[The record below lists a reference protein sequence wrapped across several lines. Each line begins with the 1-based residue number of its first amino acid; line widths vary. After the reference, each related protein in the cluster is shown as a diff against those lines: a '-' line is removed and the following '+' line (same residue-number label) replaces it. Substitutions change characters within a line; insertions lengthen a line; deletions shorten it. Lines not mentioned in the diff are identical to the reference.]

1 MKKTKIA
8 KSTWIGLLISFLS
21 PLFIGLMAC
30 CRVITGGSARL
41 KNGPIVYTGI
51 RGNATNY
58 FNMWNYSKFPNIVGV
73 LGVFIMILGIIM
85 LILEAIL
92 ICMKKK
98 YKLLI
103 NAIGHFLDIAFI
115 PYLLLLLYTQYIAGV
130 LKEGS
135 MLAIFVGFFLTI
147 IGYIVLTFS
156 YGELLTINVTKED
169 KKEEPKD
176 AAPSLT
182 EDDVKSIV
190 NACLA
195 KLDLVDEVKSK
206 AIADK
211 EIDLHIQNL
220 HSGKD
225 EVKEETA
232 DVADD
237 VPADEPVDAGEPAE
251 TAIPEDDHFANLK
264 KRHRAKFE
272 TRIKGADQDL
282 RNKYYELRDYIRSY
296 DVKDRMSI
304 PGMTFSLHR
313 DRYVFITISGKKL
326 KVYYALNPND
336 YADSTIPVTANT
348 SKKFEDLP
356 TEFKVKSDLSL
367 KRAKILVDDVMKAK
381 GISKPEEKK

>member
-21 PLFIGLMAC
+21 PFFIGLMAC
-30 CRVITGGSARL
+30 CRVIVGGSATLR
-41 KNGPIVYTGI
+41 NGVTIYTGV
-51 RGNATNY
+51 RGNALNY

-73 LGVFIMILGIIM
+73 LGVFIMILAIIM
-85 LILEAIL
+85 LVLEAII

-103 NAIGHFLDIAFI
+103 NAFGHFLDIAFI
-115 PYLLLLLYTQYIAGV
+115 PYLLLLLYTQYITGR
-130 LKEGS
+130 LNEGS
-135 MLAIFVGFFLTI
+135 MFSIFVGLFFTI

-156 YGELLTINVTKED
+156 YSELLTINVKEE
-169 KKEEPKD
+169 KKEEPKET
-176 AAPSLT
+176 APSLT
-182 EDDVKSIV
+182 EADVKAIV

-195 KLDLVDEVKSK
+195 KLDLVDETKSK

-220 HSGKD
+220 HSAKE
-225 EVKEETA
+225 EVKEEPVEEPVEA
-232 DVADD
+232 
-237 VPADEPVDAGEPAE
+237 PADEPVDAGEPE
-251 TAIPEDDHFANLK
+251 ENEIPQDDHFANLK
-264 KRHRAKFE
+264 KRRRAKFE
-272 TRIKGADQDL
+272 TRLKGADQDL

-336 YADSTIPVTANT
+336 YADSTIPVVANT

>member
-21 PLFIGLMAC
+21 PFFIGLMAC
-30 CRVITGGSARL
+30 CRVIVGGSATLR
-41 KNGPIVYTGI
+41 NGVTIYTGV
-51 RGNATNY
+51 RGNALNY

-73 LGVFIMILGIIM
+73 LGVFIMILAIIM
-85 LILEAIL
+85 LVLEAII

-103 NAIGHFLDIAFI
+103 NAFGHFLDIAFI
-115 PYLLLLLYTQYIAGV
+115 PYLLLLLYTQYITGR
-130 LKEGS
+130 LNEGS
-135 MLAIFVGFFLTI
+135 MFSIFVGLFFTI

-156 YGELLTINVTKED
+156 YSELLTINVKEE
-169 KKEEPKD
+169 KKEEPKE

-182 EDDVKSIV
+182 EADVKAIV

-195 KLDLVDEVKSK
+195 KLDLVDETKSK

-220 HSGKD
+220 HSAKE
-225 EVKEETA
+225 EVKEEPVEEPVEA
-232 DVADD
+232 PV
-237 VPADEPVDAGEPAE
+237 DEQVDAGEPE
-251 TAIPEDDHFANLK
+251 ENEIPQDDHFANLK
-264 KRHRAKFE
+264 KRRRAKFE
-272 TRIKGADQDL
+272 TRLKGADQDL

-336 YADSTIPVTANT
+336 YADSTIPVVANT

>member
-21 PLFIGLMAC
+21 PFFIGLMAC
-30 CRVITGGSARL
+30 CRVIVGGSATLR
-41 KNGPIVYTGI
+41 NGVTIYTGV
-51 RGNATNY
+51 RGNALNY

-73 LGVFIMILGIIM
+73 LGVFIMILAIIM
-85 LILEAIL
+85 LVLEAII
-92 ICMKKK
+92 ICTKKK

-103 NAIGHFLDIAFI
+103 NAFGHFLDIAFI
-115 PYLLLLLYTQYIAGV
+115 PYLLLLLYTQYITGR
-130 LKEGS
+130 LNEGS
-135 MLAIFVGFFLTI
+135 MFSIFVGLFFTI

-156 YGELLTINVTKED
+156 YSELLTINVKEE
-169 KKEEPKD
+169 KKEEPKE

-182 EDDVKSIV
+182 EADVKAIV

-195 KLDLVDEVKSK
+195 KLDLVDETKSK

-220 HSGKD
+220 HSVKE
-225 EVKEETA
+225 EVKEKPVEEPVEA
-232 DVADD
+232 PV
-237 VPADEPVDAGEPAE
+237 DEPVDAGEPE
-251 TAIPEDDHFANLK
+251 ENEIPQDDHFANLK
-264 KRHRAKFE
+264 KRRRAKFE
-272 TRIKGADQDL
+272 TRLKGADQDL